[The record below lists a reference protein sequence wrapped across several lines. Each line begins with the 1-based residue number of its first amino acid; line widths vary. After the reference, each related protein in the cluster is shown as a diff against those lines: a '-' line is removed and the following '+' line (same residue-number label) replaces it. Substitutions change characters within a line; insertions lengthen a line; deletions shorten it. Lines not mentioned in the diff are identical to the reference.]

1 MSNYKNLP
9 PYGLNT
15 TAAGKYNVFA
25 SNVSV
30 DLAEQSENT
39 LVQKYI
45 SQVRQKLMPQ
55 IKQED
60 DNGNSKTLPIS
71 EIALLEGTM
80 EKLIINAEEKVT
92 RTINNTADPNHVR
105 SHTCDASECYDEDR
119 VSTTKLNFT
128 TSLNLQINNSMAINE

>member
-1 MSNYKNLP
+1 MSNFKNLP

-30 DLAEQSENT
+30 DLAEQSEST

-45 SQVRQKLMPQ
+45 SHIRSKLIPK

-60 DNGNSKTLPIS
+60 DNGNAKAQPIS
-71 EIALLEGTM
+71 ELTLIEGTM

-92 RTINNTADPNHVR
+92 RTINNTMDPNHSR

-128 TSLNLQINNSMAINE
+128 TSLNLQINNSMAITE

>member
-15 TAAGKYNVFA
+15 TAAGRYNVFA

-45 SQVRQKLMPQ
+45 SHIRSKLIPK

-60 DNGNSKTLPIS
+60 DNGNAKAAPIS
-71 EIALLEGTM
+71 ELTLIEGTM

-92 RTINNTADPNHVR
+92 RTINNTVDPNHSR
-105 SHTCDASECYDEDR
+105 SHTCDAGECYDEDR

-128 TSLNLQINNSMAINE
+128 TSLNLQINNSMAITE